1 MEILDP
7 KSSDPS
13 SHSRSLIKFN
23 MVTLTFL
30 ENKLICQKLLRIED
44 FGGNPRAKKRETK
57 KGQSLSSS
65 VLDMVNMIYGGTMRC
80 PRKHVKDVF
89 FM

>member
-1 MEILDP
+1 MMKILDP

-13 SHSRSLIKFN
+13 FHSRSLIKLN
-23 MVTLTFL
+23 MVTLTF
-30 ENKLICQKLLRIED
+30 EEKKLKCQKLLKNED
-44 FGGNPRAKKRETK
+44 FGGNPRAKKRGTK
-57 KGQSLSSS
+57 KR

-80 PRKHVKDVF
+80 PRKHVKDVI